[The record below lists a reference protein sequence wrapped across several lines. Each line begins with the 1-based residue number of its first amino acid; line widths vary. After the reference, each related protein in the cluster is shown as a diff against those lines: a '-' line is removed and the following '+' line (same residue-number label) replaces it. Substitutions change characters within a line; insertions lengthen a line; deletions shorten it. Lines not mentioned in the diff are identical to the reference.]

1 MSSNKRQSIVPRV
14 QSGPKAPVNF
24 SQSIII
30 ADSALL
36 TGNHTIN
43 ISSESVVHP
52 RAKLDSSNGRIT
64 IGRRCIVHERTS
76 LGALSADPR
85 PSETRDGVF
94 IGDYVTIEV
103 SSVLE
108 SGGTQIGDGC
118 LIAVGCK
125 IGKGAKLGKYCTL
138 TPQSVVQPFE
148 TIPDFTVIYSNGTRR
163 IDKRGVSE
171 LKNKVQA
178 RQIETLRRLIPS
190 NPNKFLSP
198 Q

>member
-1 MSSNKRQSIVPRV
+1 MSSSKRQSIVPRV
-14 QSGPKAPVNF
+14 HSGPKAPVNF

-76 LGALSADPR
+76 IGQLSADPR
-85 PSETRDGVF
+85 PSESRDGVF
-94 IGDYVTIEV
+94 IGDYATIEV
-103 SSVLE
+103 GSVLE

-118 LIAVGCK
+118 LIGVGSK
-125 IGKGAKLGKYCTL
+125 VGKGAKLGKHCTL

-148 TIPDFTVIYSNGTRR
+148 VIPDFTVIYSNGTRR

-171 LKNKVQA
+171 LKNKAQA
-178 RQIETLRRLIPS
+178 RQIEVLRRLIPS
-190 NPNKFLSP
+190 NPNKFLS